1 MRAWRDLV
9 TASLIGTERAAVPA
23 LRLPGLP
30 PAGAAAPADGTA
42 GHRAESDPAAVL
54 LDLAVL
60 ATAARRACR
69 RPGPARPLPAS
80 DPDPRPLVSPAAA
93 SRLARLLGVQRLA
106 EYPGLLP
113 EWLAAAARRGLRPPP
128 EFLPALLDRAR
139 RAGPSDGGL
148 RRLAAEAGGPRARWL
163 AAMNPDWAFV
173 TELDRTGPGQPE
185 IWRLGD
191 TTQRLDYL
199 AWLRA
204 ADPAAARDL
213 VLAGWDAAPARERL
227 GFLTMLAGRLGA
239 GDEPL
244 LETALTDRSA
254 DVRARAAALLARLPG
269 SALGRRMTRRALAFV
284 RIEPG
289 PGGPRLTV
297 TLPAERDEAMARDGI
312 PPLTAAPG
320 SQQPDRARLLY
331 EIVARAP
338 LRAWTA
344 DSGLT
349 PAQLAALPGGEWA
362 PMLLAAWGR
371 AAVAQRD
378 PEWTAALIRRAADGQ
393 LRLTAA
399 QLQLLR
405 ELARQADPE
414 LGAPGALP
422 DSGPGT
428 PPAVAGVL
436 AALRFR
442 WDMLEELAHDGNAGE
457 EHGHDDRGR

>member
-9 TASLIGTERAAVPA
+9 TASLIGTERAVVPA
-23 LRLPGLP
+23 VRLPGLP
-30 PAGAAAPADGTA
+30 PA
-42 GHRAESDPAAVL
+42 DPAADPAADSAAGL
-54 LDLAVL
+54 LDLAAL
-60 ATAARRACR
+60 ATAARRAGR
-69 RPGPARPLPAS
+69 QPGRAQPLPAS

-93 SRLARLLGVQRLA
+93 SRLARMLGVQRLA

-113 EWLAAAARRGLRPPP
+113 EWLTVAARRGLRPPP

-173 TELDRTGPGQPE
+173 TELDRTGPGSGRPDV
-185 IWRLGD
+185 WRLGD
-191 TTQRLDYL
+191 VAQRLDYL
-199 AWLRA
+199 AALRA

-213 VLAGWDAAPARERL
+213 VRAAWDAAPARERL
-227 GFLTMLAGRLGA
+227 GFLTVLADRLGA

-244 LETALTDRSA
+244 LDAALTDRSA
-254 DVRARAAALLARLPG
+254 DVRARAADLLARLPG
-269 SALGRRMTRRALAFV
+269 SALSRRMARRAVSFV

-297 TLPAERDEAMARDGI
+297 TLPAEREEAMARDGI

-331 EIVARAP
+331 EIVARTP

-349 PAQLAALPGGEWA
+349 PAQLAALPGGDWA
-362 PMLLAAWGR
+362 PMLFAGWGR

-378 PEWTAALIRRAADGQ
+378 PEWTAALIRRAAGGQ

-405 ELARQADPE
+405 ELARQADPG

-422 DSGPGT
+422 EPGPGA

-442 WDMLEELAHDGNAGE
+442 WDMLKELAHDPNAG
-457 EHGHDDRGR
+457 GART